1 MEKIDDIAL
10 SGYAYHIKMNKIGTY
25 LELRNFKLQYIM
37 SHEKITVEDLFVVS
51 SEKKGEE
58 EWNRCMN

>member
-51 SEKKGEE
+51 SGKRG
-58 EWNRCMN
+58 